1 MLTRYFILFCL
12 AGIIEIIF
20 LGLGMGTS
28 VFSILAALSLIY
40 LSVRILGLQFI
51 NGRIVRLAM
60 VFSLMNIV
68 LGNIPVVVAEKADR
82 LRPISTEFNG
92 NVLSVLSII
101 FKGPLDHYIIFWI
114 AQSIFFTAVFLT
126 IFIIFSKLIRRFD
139 NGISTGTIPN
149 QDS

>member
-1 MLTRYFILFCL
+1 MTKYFILFCL

-28 VFSILAALSLIY
+28 VFSVLAALSLIY
-40 LSVRILGLQFI
+40 LSVRILGLQFV
-51 NGRIVRLAM
+51 NGRIIRLA
-60 VFSLMNIV
+60 VAFSIMNII

-82 LRPISTEFNG
+82 LRPISTEFSG
-92 NVLSVLSII
+92 NLLSALSII

-114 AQSIFFTAVFLT
+114 TQSVFFTAVFLG

-139 NGISTGTIPN
+139 NGISAGTVSN